1 MELEPLGPSGA
12 GHAEGPARR
21 GRLPRAVREPY
32 IGPRVVTDSSF
43 EAFLQRVAA
52 RLYPVDLARV
62 PAAEGGVTQAAV
74 TLLLRP
80 ADGEAGREREA
91 VRQATGDSAEILFIK
106 RALRAGDP
114 WSGHL
119 AFPGGRAEEQDATLL
134 EVAMRETAEEVAID
148 ARQGGRLLGRLP
160 TLRPL
165 SARNPSIIVTPFV
178 AVAPPGAVPR
188 PQPQEVAEAFWMP
201 LATIRRNGRSATVR
215 WETGEGERE
224 LPAFPSPKG
233 PIWGITERILSQF
246 LALVD

>member
-1 MELEPLGPSGA
+1 MA
-12 GHAEGPARR
+12 
-21 GRLPRAVREPY
+21 
-32 IGPRVVTDSSF
+32 IDSSF

-52 RLYPVDLARV
+52 RLYPVDTAGV
-62 PAAEGGVTQAAV
+62 PALEGGVTQAAV

-80 ADGEAGREREA
+80 AGEDADSE
-91 VRQATGDSAEILFIK
+91 ATGDSAEILFIK
-106 RALRAGDP
+106 RAVRDGDP

-134 EVAMRETAEEVAID
+134 EIAMREAAEEVAID

-165 SARNPSIIVTPFV
+165 SARIPSIAVTPFV
-178 AVAPPGAVPR
+178 ALVPPGAIPR
-188 PQPQEVAEAFWMP
+188 PQPQEVEEAFWMS
-201 LATIRRNGRSATVR
+201 LAGLRRSGRSETVR
-215 WETGEGERE
+215 WETREGARE

-246 LALVD
+246 LALLE